1 MVMVPTYGDIP
12 ALGYGTFRR
21 LGDDAIS
28 CVTKALEAGYRH
40 IDTASFYDNEVEV
53 GRAINESGVA
63 RGDVFLTTKVWYNSF
78 GPGQFR
84 ASLEASLERLGMD
97 YVDLVLIHW
106 PPVEGESVTS
116 VIEAAA
122 EAKAAGLARR
132 FGVSNFTKVQIDE
145 AVAAVGAG
153 EIATNQVE
161 MNVKF
166 QNRTI
171 AEHCNALGIVMTAYQ
186 PLILGDAGDTPD
198 VARIAKRH
206 NATGAQVALAWL
218 LAKGHIAIPSS
229 SNAGRIE
236 ENLQAANVAL
246 TAGDLIDLD
255 QLDTG
260 VRRVDP
266 AWAPV
271 WDAA

>member
-1 MVMVPTYGDIP
+1 MVTVPNYGGIP

-21 LGDDAIS
+21 QGDEAFD
-28 CVTKALEAGYRH
+28 CVTRALDVGYRH
-40 IDTASFYDNEVEV
+40 IDTASFFENEREV
-53 GRAINESGVA
+53 GKAIRESGVA
-63 RGDVFLTTKVWYNSF
+63 RGDVFLTTKVWYDHF
-78 GPGQFR
+78 GPGEFR
-84 ASLEASLERLGMD
+84 GSLEASLERLGLD
-97 YVDLVLIHW
+97 YVDLVLVHW

-116 VIEAAA
+116 VVEQAA
-122 EAKAAGLARR
+122 EAKAAGFARR
-132 FGVSNFTKVQIDE
+132 FGVSNFTTSQIDE

-161 MNVKF
+161 MNIKF

-186 PLILGDAGDTPD
+186 PLILGDAGETPD

-206 NATGAQVALAWL
+206 DATGAQVALAWL

-229 SNAGRIE
+229 SNAARIE
-236 ENLQAANVAL
+236 ENLHAANVAL
-246 TAGDLIDLD
+246 SAGDLIDLD
-255 QLDTG
+255 RLDTG
-260 VRRVDP
+260 VRRVNP
-266 AWAPV
+266 AWAPK

>member
-1 MVMVPTYGDIP
+1 MVTVPTYGDIP

-21 LGDDAIS
+21 QGDEAIA
-28 CVTKALEAGYRH
+28 CVSEALEVGYRH
-40 IDTASFYDNEVEV
+40 IDTASFYENEREV

-63 RGDVFLTTKVWYNSF
+63 RGDVFLTTKVWHDHF
-78 GPGQFR
+78 GPGQFK
-84 ASLEASLERLGMD
+84 ASLESSLQRLGMD
-97 YVDLVLIHW
+97 YVDLVLVHW

-122 EAKAAGLARR
+122 EAKAAGLTRR
-132 FGVSNFTKVQIDE
+132 FGVSNFTAAQIDE

-166 QNRTI
+166 QNLTI
-171 AEHCNALGIVMTAYQ
+171 TEHCNALGIVMTAYQ
-186 PLILGDAGDTPD
+186 PLILGDAGETPD
-198 VARIAKRH
+198 VARIAKKH
-206 NATGAQVALAWL
+206 GATGAQVALAWL

-229 SNAGRIE
+229 SNAERIA

-246 TAGDLIDLD
+246 SAGDLIDLD
-255 QLDTG
+255 RLDTG
-260 VRRVDP
+260 VRRVNP
-266 AWAPV
+266 AWAPA

>member
-1 MVMVPTYGDIP
+1 
-12 ALGYGTFRR
+12 
-21 LGDDAIS
+21 
-28 CVTKALEAGYRH
+28 
-40 IDTASFYDNEVEV
+40 
-53 GRAINESGVA
+53 
-63 RGDVFLTTKVWYNSF
+63 
-78 GPGQFR
+78 
-84 ASLEASLERLGMD
+84 MD

-106 PPVEGESVTS
+106 PPVSGESVTS
-116 VIEAAA
+116 VVEAAA

-132 FGVSNFTKVQIDE
+132 FGVSNFTKTQIDE

-161 MNVKF
+161 MNIKF
-166 QNRTI
+166 QNRPI

-186 PLILGDAGDTPD
+186 PLILGNAGDTPD

-218 LAKGHIAIPSS
+218 LAKGHVAIPSS
-229 SNAGRIE
+229 SHPGRIE
-236 ENLQAANVAL
+236 ENLQSANVAL
-246 TAGDLIDLD
+246 SAGDLIDLD
-255 QLDTG
+255 RLDTG

-266 AWAPV
+266 AWAPA